1 MLAFANI
8 LTISHFPNRSY
19 SMHMSRYL
27 VSILV
32 MSLYS
37 IPVLIV
43 LGILGHTLA
52 GTLGSGIAVALFV
65 LALFSALLPKERSA
79 VKAD

>member
-1 MLAFANI
+1 
-8 LTISHFPNRSY
+8 
-19 SMHMSRYL
+19 MSRYL